1 MEDGNSTFG
10 GGGGAG
16 AAAGGVGAGGGGG
29 AGGDGAAA
37 GTAGA
42 VGAAVGALSTAG
54 GSGLATGGAGV
65 NTGCTVLGGG
75 VSGKGLGG
83 STGLGGSGGLGGGG
97 GGSAWLMAMT
107 GTTTSTIRCNK
118 PWCKAHSAAKW
129 NSTTLETMTGVR
141 DNFNVY
147 ALAADCLLW
156 EPAHGRLP

>member
-1 MEDGNSTFG
+1 M
-10 GGGGAG
+10 
-16 AAAGGVGAGGGGG
+16 
-29 AGGDGAAA
+29 
-37 GTAGA
+37 
-42 VGAAVGALSTAG
+42 GALSTAG

-75 VSGKGLGG
+75 MSGTGLGG
-83 STGLGGSGGLGGGG
+83 ATGLGGSGGFTGSGGFGGGG

-147 ALAADCLLW
+147 VLGADCLLW